1 MKKFQMWEF
10 SFISKNTDRST
21 NVLTGTHDEG
31 DTEVMI
37 PCFNGKAYFKVE
49 RENQKHYYC
58 IKYPKIQNLSKKQLE
73 EIERYCG
80 YMPES
85 GEYGVICGALGI
97 CIEVSRTVYDIWR
110 RSCPLPRRL
119 EY

>member
-10 SFISKNTDRST
+10 SFISKNTDRSI
-21 NVLTGTHDEG
+21 NVLTGTHKED

-37 PCFNGKAYFKVE
+37 PCFNGMAYFKVE
-49 RENQKHYYC
+49 RGNQTHYYC
-58 IKYPKIQNLSKKQLE
+58 IKYPKIQALSNKQLE
-73 EIERYCG
+73 EIEYYCG

-97 CIEVSRTVYDIWR
+97 CIEVSKIIYDINR
-110 RSCPLPRRL
+110 KIYPLPRRL